1 MHIIDN
7 TYSFLIQ
14 ANNPFIIYHL
24 ITALQ
29 YSSSVTI
36 SVRKIIGVKPNEN
49 YLSNVD
55 YLTAYNNPTISS
67 ITKAM
72 QNHPQL
78 CKVKIS
84 KTKHGGG
91 TYDYLCSIDMD
102 MLGFSILFGEETFKW
117 LNTTYHIAGDMT
129 KNIFYMMS
137 KSVSN
142 EMGYFGLE
150 INDTK
155 TVRVVNL
162 DSFNKIHSENPNL
175 FNNIAIISNENK
187 HSDKETFIYYCYNDD
202 IYYFKCEINKDY
214 LSNLFSESDMNILL
228 NKPITPI
235 EQFILNN

>member
-7 TYSFLIQ
+7 TPNFSNEADNSFLI
-14 ANNPFIIYHL
+14 YCL
-24 ITALQ
+24 ITWLQ
-29 YSSSVTI
+29 QSSSVTI

-49 YLSNVD
+49 YLSNAD
-55 YLTAYNNPTISS
+55 YFTAYNNPTISS

-72 QNHPQL
+72 RNHPQL

-102 MLGFSILFGEETFKW
+102 MLGFSILFGEETFER

-129 KNIFYMMS
+129 KNILYMMS
-137 KSVSN
+137 KSVRN
-142 EMGYFGLE
+142 EMGYFGLKT
-150 INDTK
+150 NDDK
-155 TVRVVNL
+155 TVDVVNL
-162 DSFNKIHSENPNL
+162 DSFNKIHSEDPYL
-175 FNNIAIISNENK
+175 FNNIAIIPNKNK
-187 HSDKETFIYYCYNDD
+187 HSDKITFIYYCYYDD